1 MPEQPRA
8 PTAPLDEAVETGRAP
23 VGPTG
28 LEPTPAI
35 GHIVAIEADD
45 ERSKKKTFG
54 IGAWIASAWLI
65 AIVGAALLAP
75 ILPISKASERFSN
88 LARRGLGSN
97 GHLLGGD
104 SIGHDLFSR
113 LICGARNSLT
123 VGVAAVAIGVL
134 LVGA

>member
-8 PTAPLDEAVETGRAP
+8 PTAPRDEAVETGRAP

-35 GHIVAIEADD
+35 GHIVAIEAAD
-45 ERSKKKTFG
+45 ERSKKKKFG

-75 ILPISKASERFSN
+75 ILPISKAGERFSN

-97 GHLLGGD
+97 GHLRGGD
-104 SIGHDLFSR
+104 SIGPDLFRRPLSR
-113 LICGARNSLT
+113 APNPLT
-123 VGVAAVAIGVL
+123 RP
-134 LVGA
+134 